1 MILLISTYVQI
12 ICKVYLMKDG
22 GAKEYNQS
30 ALILGSLAGMVLS
43 KCVCTGKAQKNQSGS
58 QSN

>member
-1 MILLISTYVQI
+1 
-12 ICKVYLMKDG
+12 MKDG